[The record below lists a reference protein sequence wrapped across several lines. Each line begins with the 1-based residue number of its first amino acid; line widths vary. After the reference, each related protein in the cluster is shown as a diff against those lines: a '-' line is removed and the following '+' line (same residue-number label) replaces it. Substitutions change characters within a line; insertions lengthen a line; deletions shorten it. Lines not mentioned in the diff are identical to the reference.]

1 MKTTIYELLGMIK
14 DGKAPKK
21 IKYDEMIWKFEEDK
35 LYFYENI
42 WLEDYCNLTTS
53 LNDEVEIIEEENKIP
68 EKIEKITISEDEKSL
83 FFDDKYQDISLHN
96 ISPIEVAFAI
106 KINEIIDKINGD
118 DK

>member
-1 MKTTIYELLGMIK
+1 MKIINLREGLDEYRNVDGSLNKEGQKIFCERVNKYLEEKENYGTTIIK
-14 DGKAPKK
+14 TDDIK
-21 IKYDEMIWKFEEDK
+21 IEKPD
-35 LYFYENI
+35 
-42 WLEDYCNLTTS
+42 
-53 LNDEVEIIEEENKIP
+53 
-68 EKIEKITISEDEKSL
+68 KIEKITISEDEKSL